1 MSLIQPYQ
9 AHWTTDF
16 ENIKAVL
23 LQCLNEQ
30 NIIVEH
36 VGSTAVPG
44 LAAKPIIDVDIVYRI
59 ETQFASISFSLE
71 SAGYYHNG
79 DQGIPGR
86 EVFKRKAGVHHPVL
100 DQIAHHLYVCR
111 GNNEE
116 LQRHLLFRNYLRAN
130 KQAAD
135 EYSRLKYHIADLA
148 GQDKKKYASLKEIE
162 ARHFIDDCL
171 RRAKENASD

>member
-1 MSLIQPYQ
+1 MLIQEYQ
-9 AHWTTDF
+9 EQWATGF
-16 ENIKAVL
+16 EKIKEVLSAELNKFNIT
-23 LQCLNEQ
+23 
-30 NIIVEH
+30 IEH

-44 LAAKPIIDVDIVYRI
+44 LAAKPIIDVDIVYRAA
-59 ETQFASISFSLE
+59 TQFASISFSLE

-86 EVFKRKAGVHHPVL
+86 EVFKRKAGIHHPVL
-100 DQIAHHLYVCR
+100 DRILHHLYVCR
-111 GNNEE
+111 EDSEE

-148 GQDKKKYASLKEIE
+148 SQDKKKYASLKEIE